1 MTPGA
6 PPEHPPDR
14 PPAPPRPPHWLRTH
28 GASALRAI
36 GCYVAWFALS
46 AFSLWILI
54 ELRVALLTII
64 TYVRLQVIG
73 VAVGESVSTRGQLHV
88 ADQWIV
94 IVLAIGWLG
103 FVVWLESYLRAG
115 LQRGALA
122 ARVARIA
129 LWMVVLLG
137 VAYGLEEVFTR
148 L

>member
-1 MTPGA
+1 V
-6 PPEHPPDR
+6 
-14 PPAPPRPPHWLRTH
+14 
-28 GASALRAI
+28 LRAI
-36 GCYVAWFALS
+36 GCYVAWFLLS

-64 TYVRLQVIG
+64 TYVRLQFIG

-115 LQRGALA
+115 LQRGTLGS
-122 ARVARIA
+122 RLARIA
-129 LWMVVLLG
+129 IWLVVLLG